1 MLSRRGDAVIGIGNG
16 NGNGAGHG
24 VGHLSD
30 TNTATAANEYKA
42 KTYTHTCTPTQIQR
56 LSAPTTMA
64 APVQTW
70 LLQSLNARFCV
81 GVFDVGGV
89 AFGARKTM
97 DALMAL

>member
-42 KTYTHTCTPTQIQR
+42 KTYTHTCTPTQIQI
-56 LSAPTTMA
+56 LSASTTMA

-81 GVFDVGGV
+81 GVFDVVGV